1 MLYTMSMNIKLNI
14 QIVILSL
21 FGITACLA
29 PTFAAENREVAYIE
43 EVIFS
48 PDGSQET
55 YRYKPGE
62 RPSSIMAEKSQRIA
76 GPLPDKPRQRKLNSV
91 ESQELAQLEIDFAH
105 GKIAETEYYLKKR
118 ELYAATFVD
127 GQPDRNEWVF

>member
-1 MLYTMSMNIKLNI
+1 MVCSTPA
-14 QIVILSL
+14 Q
-21 FGITACLA
+21 
-29 PTFAAENREVAYIE
+29 AEEKRQVAYIE

-62 RPSSIMAEKSQRIA
+62 RPSSIMRDESQHIA
-76 GPLPDKPRQRKLNSV
+76 GPLPDKPRQRKLNSI
-91 ESQELAQLEIDFAH
+91 ETQELARLENDFAQ
-105 GKIAETEYYLKKR
+105 GKIPETEYFLKKR

-127 GQPDRNEWVF
+127 GQPDRNEWIF